1 MPVEPI
7 SQIDRTHSLDQ
18 ETTDRVLA
26 EAADDRVPMVLHV
39 KGDDVETDYSGAFVG
54 WDDGHLVMS
63 LTDVDPKLCAWLPGS
78 TIRVNMEVSNLRYE
92 FTTQC
97 TERAAGL
104 DAGVIRVLKPGTIF
118 QVERRRSPRRRLHER
133 TTVIL
138 RTDGVDEEWRC
149 AAAMLNLSPD
159 GIACRVLQQD
169 AELLEI
175 GQIVRVEF
183 RLSGTSPV
191 FDPAASISNITHGGT
206 PGKLVVG
213 LEFIA
218 DQRLEKMRG
227 ELRATLDGTS
237 SSRK

>member
-7 SQIDRTHSLDQ
+7 SQIDRTHSLDA

-26 EAADDRVPMVLHV
+26 EAIDERVRLILRVDRADGEADF
-39 KGDDVETDYSGAFVG
+39 SGQFVG
-54 WDDGHLVMS
+54 SDGAHLAMS
-63 LTDVDPKLCAWLPGS
+63 LTDVDPKLRAWLPGS
-78 TIRVNMEVSNLRYE
+78 TIRVSMEVANLRYE

-97 TERAAGL
+97 AERAAGL

-133 TTVIL
+133 TTVTL
-138 RTDGVDEEWRC
+138 RADGVDEEWRC

-159 GIACRVLQQD
+159 GIACRVPQQD

-183 RLSGTSPV
+183 RLSGTSSV
-191 FDPAASISNITHGGT
+191 FDPAASISNITRGGT

-237 SSRK
+237 SRRE